1 MKAFQECPS
10 QLGIAL
16 TLAYEEAGSR
26 VCSDRK
32 AWTRLSHTLGMLRG
46 WLEPVAIKRFLSAMT
61 DVVGTFFRS
70 EHVPCAPHENPRRRF
85 GGSPQQFFG
94 FGEFHLDR
102 LEIGAVGR
110 QE

>member
-1 MKAFQECPS
+1 MKAFQACPS

-32 AWTRLSHTLGMLRG
+32 AWTGLSHTLGMLG
-46 WLEPVAIKRFLSAMT
+46 GSLESVAIKAVSILNAR
-61 DVVGTFFRS
+61 RS
-70 EHVPCAPHENPRRRF
+70 WHIV
-85 GGSPQQFFG
+85 
-94 FGEFHLDR
+94 
-102 LEIGAVGR
+102 